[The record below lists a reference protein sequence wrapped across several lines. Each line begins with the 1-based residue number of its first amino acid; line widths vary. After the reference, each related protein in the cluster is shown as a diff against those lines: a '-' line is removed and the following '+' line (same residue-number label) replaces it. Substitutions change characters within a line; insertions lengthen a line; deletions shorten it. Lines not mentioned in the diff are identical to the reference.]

1 MYNVHPTYGKQL
13 IVYVI
18 MNSVTWAC
26 PSYDYDKNRLSRLYR
41 IFKVI
46 TTKKFYLVHFDRI
59 KTDKVLNKH
68 KINVKNCILVEWR
81 QNLTYTLSSIVFS
94 LDPGC
99 TAIAYGL
106 LEKSPPMVCRS
117 QLVSARYL
125 NVSESPMEASVR

>member
-1 MYNVHPTYGKQL
+1 M
-13 IVYVI
+13 I
-18 MNSVTWAC
+18 MTKTVLEYMGRPDFT
-26 PSYDYDKNRLSRLYR
+26 LSRLYG

-46 TTKKFYLVHFDRI
+46 TTKKFYFDRI

-99 TAIAYGL
+99 TAIAYGR